1 MSQAA
6 ETTVRAVAQICAA
19 IRADPRSVTAIAL
32 ASGVDR
38 NTIWLWLDG
47 KTTNPNIAQ
56 VDKVARALGFT
67 LELWPPPRVR
77 RKPQPQ
83 RQRA

>member
-1 MSQAA
+1 LSHAA
-6 ETTVRAVAQICAA
+6 EIPVHALAQLCAA
-19 IRADPRSVTAIAL
+19 IKADPRSVEAIAL
-32 ASGVDR
+32 AAGVDR
-38 NTIWLWLDG
+38 NTLWLWMNG
-47 KTTNPNIAQ
+47 VTTNPNIAQ

-83 RQRA
+83 KQRA

>member
-6 ETTVRAVAQICAA
+6 KEPVHAFTQVCAA
-19 IRADPRSVTAIAL
+19 IMNDPRSIDAIAV
-32 ASGVDR
+32 AAGVSR

-56 VDKVARALGFT
+56 VDKVARALGFS
-67 LELWPPPRVR
+67 LELTPPPPER
-77 RKPQPQ
+77 RS
-83 RQRA
+83 